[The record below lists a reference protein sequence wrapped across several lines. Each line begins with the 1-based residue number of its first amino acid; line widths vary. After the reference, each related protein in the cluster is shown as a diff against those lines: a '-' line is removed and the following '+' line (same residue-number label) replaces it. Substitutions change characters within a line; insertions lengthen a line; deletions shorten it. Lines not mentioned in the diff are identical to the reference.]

1 MSKSMSIKTE
11 PPPRERPHTA
21 PCYVRDQPMG
31 GLSVTFQI
39 RDPVTVGRLKA
50 RAGPLDLATYLYENI
65 LRRAIDAHVW

>member
-1 MSKSMSIKTE
+1 
-11 PPPRERPHTA
+11 
-21 PCYVRDQPMG
+21 MG